1 MPSIKY
7 RFFRQ
12 IFQRMAFFW
21 ENGLKVSADS
31 QRRYWPSKNVKTIR
45 LALKPLCDLSAII
58 ISRDESWTWILT
70 WARSKFTV
78 PAAEGIYSLST
89 NLNSWWPLLQT
100 LLFKVNGQLKNWHGP
115 KGPTLTS
122 ISENSLIQ
130 CYSIKWSNWRKEN
143 RRGTKEFKRWSRS
156 KRKKF
161 LVGRKEESTQ
171 EKKEGEIWRRK
182 E

>member
-12 IFQRMAFFW
+12 IVQRMAFFW
-21 ENGLKVSADS
+21 ENGLKVSVDS
-31 QRRYWPSKNVKTIR
+31 QRRYWPSKNVKNIR

-130 CYSIKWSNWRKEN
+130 CYSIKWSNW
-143 RRGTKEFKRWSRS
+143 
-156 KRKKF
+156 KRKIDEVLRSLKDGAK
-161 LVGRKEESTQ
+161 VKEKNS
-171 EKKEGEIWRRK
+171 W
-182 E
+182 